1 MSELPKKSEDKVNV
15 FGVVMI
21 GFVTSILL
29 WVSVVALQAY
39 YNNTAGALESDRS
52 ASGKGR
58 EMRDLKAKQL
68 AEMMDSKFVDPK
80 KGVVTIPIDEAMRL
94 VVRDAKQGARS
105 LVPAVG
111 PHDTP
116 TVPAVSGRP
125 PDVMPAPE
133 GGATAPGGAAP
144 PEGAAAP
151 APEGG
156 GATTTPA
163 GPAPTTPTSSPTV
176 IEDNSASTPASGS
189 APTPAPPSPSPNP

>member
-1 MSELPKKSEDKVNV
+1 MSDLPKKSEDKVNV

-125 PDVMPAPE
+125 PDVMPAE
-133 GGATAPGGAAP
+133 GGATAPGGAAA

-156 GATTTPA
+156 GSTTTPA